1 MAKGK
6 LLKKRGAGYDVWRAL
21 VSNKLSF
28 VCLIIA
34 ACLVLLA
41 CSVDF
46 LFDYETD
53 VIAQDMTHALERPSA
68 EHWFGT
74 DGFGRD
80 YFARVLYATRV
91 TLILSASATLGAA
104 LIATFIGGMV
114 AYYGGWLDDIVMR
127 VTDIFIAVPQTL
139 MIICVVATLG
149 NKPIN
154 IVVTL
159 IIIGIPASTRVAR
172 AAFLS
177 AKENEYVEAAR
188 AAGASDFRIIFG
200 HLLPNAMGP
209 ILVDVTSGISG
220 YILATA
226 SLGYLG
232 LGIPAPAPEWGR
244 MLSEAQEY
252 MRTSLYL
259 LFVPGGFI
267 LFSSVVFNLLGD
279 GIRDA
284 MDPRLRG
291 FRKRKKVR
299 RASK

>member
-6 LLKKRGAGYDVWRAL
+6 SPKKRGAGYDVWRAL

-28 VCLIIA
+28 ACLIIA

-91 TLILSASATLGAA
+91 TLILSVSATLGAA

-149 NKPIN
+149 NKPIY

-291 FRKRKKVR
+291 FRKGKKVR